1 VEARTRGRGLLQG
14 GGRAQCKV
22 LDVANGSTANGAGV
36 VQWDYWG
43 GDNQKWSLE
52 PVGDGYYKLVAKHSG
67 KVLDVAGISSANGA
81 KLHQWDYVGGDN
93 QKWKL

>member
-1 VEARTRGRGLLQG
+1 
-14 GGRAQCKV
+14 
-22 LDVANGSTANGAGV
+22 
-36 VQWDYWG
+36 
-43 GDNQKWSLE
+43 
-52 PVGDGYYKLVAKHSG
+52 VGDGYYKLVAKHSG